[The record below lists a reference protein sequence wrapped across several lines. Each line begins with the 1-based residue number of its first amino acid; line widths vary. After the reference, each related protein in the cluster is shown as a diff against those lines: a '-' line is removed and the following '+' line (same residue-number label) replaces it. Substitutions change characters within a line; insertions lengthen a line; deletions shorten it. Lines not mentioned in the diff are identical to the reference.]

1 MAQQNHIHAPE
12 ALSAYR
18 SESYLKRNC
27 PCCGTNPPEVAE
39 VETAIQANGLNF
51 EDLTFQWNGFFK
63 EKAIFSYARCQT
75 CGLLYAPRY
84 FTLEQLTN
92 LYAQMPPN
100 MDQVPLSA
108 LRRTQQGYFNS
119 LKRHSSLSGDFLEMG
134 PDIGLFTEN
143 CVREGQFERYWLLEP
158 NRSVERA
165 LRKVV
170 EGNEHKIVH
179 EMPGFSQIPKVSIS
193 AAVIIHVLDH
203 LIDPVDTLRQLRLT
217 LKQDATVII
226 VTHDESSLL
235 RKLTG
240 SRWPAFC
247 LQHPQIY
254 SPASMRQL
262 LSKAG
267 FDVVE
272 QSKTVNYFE
281 VKFLLKHLLWTLGIR
296 VGKVPNFG
304 NAVLGL
310 KLGNMLTVA
319 RPAFNTEKICSVSSF

>member
-12 ALSAYR
+12 ALSAYTP
-18 SESYLKRNC
+18 ENYLKRNC
-27 PCCGTNPPEVAE
+27 PCCNSTPPRVAE
-39 VETAIQANGLNF
+39 VETAIKAAGLNF
-51 EDLTFQWNGFFK
+51 EDLTSQWNGFFK
-63 EKAIFSYARCQT
+63 EKAIFSYVRCQM
-75 CGLLYAPRY
+75 CGLLYAPTF
-84 FTLEQLTN
+84 FTAEQLGK

-100 MDQVPLSA
+100 MDEVPLSA
-108 LRRTQQGYFNS
+108 LRKTQRGYFNP
-119 LKRHSSLSGDFLEMG
+119 LKRHSSLDGDFVEMG

-143 CVREGQFERYWLLEP
+143 CVREGRFERYWLLEP
-158 NRSVERA
+158 NRSVESA
-165 LRKVV
+165 LHKVV
-170 EGNEHKIVH
+170 AGHEHQVVH
-179 EMPGFSQIPKVSIS
+179 EMPGFSQIPKDSVS
-193 AAVIIHVLDH
+193 AAVMIHVLDH
-203 LIDPVDTLRQLRLT
+203 LLDPVDTLRQLRLT

-254 SPASMRQL
+254 SPSSMRQL
-262 LSKAG
+262 LHKAG
-267 FDVVE
+267 FNVIE

-281 VKFLLKHLLWTLGIR
+281 VKFLLKHLLWALGLR
-296 VGKVPNFG
+296 VGKVPNFA

-319 RPAFNTEKICSVSSF
+319 RPALNTGKI